1 MTEEREFSAEEV
13 LQGLKDFQRRTVEYV
28 FSRFYG
34 DDPTKRFLV
43 ADEVGL
49 GKTMVAKGIVVKTI
63 EHLRQQGQKR
73 INIVYI
79 CSNAAIASQ
88 NVKRLD
94 LGGNRFAKATR
105 LTYLPREVRDLQSHD
120 INFISLTPGT
130 TFEHTRSRGGRKE
143 ERAILYHLL
152 YDLPW
157 AHGSKRKRYRTGLKN
172 MLQVTAGKE
181 SWEDLLNEAWEWS
194 LDETLSKAFRRAVLK
209 TDEMYPALKEC
220 AWSFRRYKK
229 YIDNEL
235 SEKRYGIIGE
245 LRSLLAKVCLDALE
259 PDLVILDEFQRF
271 KNLID
276 SNEEDP
282 AAQLA
287 KALFEQD
294 ENVRVLLLSATPYK
308 MYTMYHEDDDEDHY
322 YDFMQ
327 TLNFLYDDTSEV
339 EKVEKLLERYRV
351 ELINSNSED
360 TKLIETKHQIER
372 TLLRVMC
379 RTERTGNTQNHNA
392 MLEERI
398 QPLTLYANDLL
409 HAAFYENVADEI
421 DAGSTI
427 EYWKSAPYLL
437 NFMKDYELKKRF
449 IETMKS
455 SEDKS
460 LKKVVQNNKALL
472 VDKNRI
478 LNYRKLDI
486 PNPYMRQLFQDTIEK
501 DMWRMLW
508 MPPSMPY
515 IEPQSIYKGKEE
527 VSKVLIFSSW
537 NVVPDTIAALCSY
550 EAERKMV
557 KTYKSAREY
566 RWYDNASRLLD
577 FKRDK
582 DKGDLRG
589 MPVLAWMLPF
599 PTLARTIDPLSIVA
613 EHGSALGIGEIKRL
627 IKAQIEKLLEKLPKG
642 EEDTRVDERWY
653 WAVPILLEKKK
664 GFFGDWIEEKV
675 RSHTSGDSGQ
685 ENITGEH
692 FEHAMNILREGVSFG
707 RRPDDLEDVLC
718 DLVLAA
724 PGICAYRSLEW
735 ICSPREVD
743 EADEVVLDAAWEIA
757 QGFRSLFNRPDSIA
771 MLSGIKEWKSL
782 PYWRKTLRYGIE
794 GNMQALLDEYV
805 HVLRD
810 SLGFGQKDGSACVND
825 IAEHVREV
833 LSLRAANIK
842 VDILKDHME
851 KFDALN
857 IRSHFALRFGDI
869 RDDKD
874 DRVLRASSVRDAF
887 NSPFRPFVLAST
899 SVGQE
904 GLDFH
909 TWCHAIIHWNLPS
922 NPVDLEQREGRVHR
936 YKGYAVRKNI
946 AKSFGLKALQEKE
959 FADAWECS
967 FELAEKKR
975 NPNANDLIPYWIYE
989 GDDASFKVERRVPV
1003 LPFSKEKIRYEHL
1016 KRSLSLYRL
1025 AFGQPRQEDL
1035 ISILQEKNNNIIGD
1049 DMVISLSPKKVN
1061 CDTKD

>member
-1 MTEEREFSAEEV
+1 MMTNDREFSAEEV

-34 DDPTKRFLV
+34 DNPTKRFLV

-49 GKTMVAKGIVVKTI
+49 GKTMVAKGIVAKTI
-63 EHLRQQGQKR
+63 EYLQQQSQKR

-79 CSNAAIASQ
+79 CSNAAIAAQ

-105 LTYLPREVRDLQSHD
+105 LTYLPREVRDLQTHD
-120 INFISLTPGT
+120 VNFISLTPGT
-130 TFEHTRSRGGRKE
+130 TFEHTRSRGGHKE

-172 MLQVTAGKE
+172 MLQATVGKE
-181 SWEDLLNEAWEWS
+181 SWRDLLDEAREWS
-194 LDETLSKAFRRAVLK
+194 LDETLAKAFRRAVLK
-209 TDEMYPALKEC
+209 SDDIYPLLKEC
-220 AWSFRRYKK
+220 AWSFRRYKEH
-229 YIDNEL
+229 IDSEL
-235 SEKRYGIIGE
+235 NDERYRIIGE
-245 LRSLLAKVCLDALE
+245 LRSLLAKTCLDALE

-276 SNEEDP
+276 GDEDDL

-308 MYTMYHEDDDEDHY
+308 MYTMYHEADNEDHY
-322 YDFMQ
+322 DDFMQ
-327 TLNFLYDDTSEV
+327 TLKFLYDDTSEV
-339 EKVEKLLERYRV
+339 EKVKKLLECYRI
-351 ELINSNSED
+351 ELISSNLED
-360 TKLIETKHQIER
+360 TKLMEIKHQVER
-372 TLLRVMC
+372 ALLRVMC
-379 RTERTGNTQNHNA
+379 RTERTGSTQNNNA
-392 MLEERI
+392 MLKEKI
-398 QPLTLYANDLL
+398 QYLKLHAVDLL
-409 HAAFYENVADEI
+409 HAVFYEKVANEVN
-421 DAGSTI
+421 ARSTI
-427 EYWKSAPYLL
+427 EYWKSSPYLL

-449 IETMKS
+449 VEAMRN
-455 SEDKS
+455 SEEKS
-460 LKKVVQNNKALL
+460 LKKVVKNNKALL
-472 VDKNRI
+472 VDKSKI
-478 LNYRKLDI
+478 SNYRKLDI
-486 PNPYMRQLFQDTIEK
+486 PNPHMRQLLQDTIEK
-501 DMWRMLW
+501 GMWRMLW

-515 IEPQSIYKGKEE
+515 IKPQSIYKGKSE
-527 VSKVLIFSSW
+527 VSKALVFSSW

-557 KTYKSAREY
+557 KTYKSASEY
-566 RWYDNASRLLD
+566 RWYDNAPRLLD

-642 EEDTRVDERWY
+642 EESTRIDERWY
-653 WAVPILLEKKK
+653 WAAPILFEEKVKFFSDWLEKK
-664 GFFGDWIEEKV
+664 II
-675 RSHTSGDSGQ
+675 SNTSEDDDQ

-692 FEHAMNILREGVSFG
+692 LKYAMQVFQKDFSLG

-724 PGICAYRSLEW
+724 PGICAYRALKR
-735 ICSPREVD
+735 ICLPRET
-743 EADEVVLDAAWEIA
+743 EEFNETILDAAWEIA

-771 MLSGIKEWKSL
+771 MLSGAKEWKSL

-794 GNMQALLDEYV
+794 GNIQALLDEYV

-810 SLGFGQKDGSACVND
+810 SLGFGQKDGSECMNG

-842 VDILKDHME
+842 VDILNDHME

-874 DRVLRASSVRDAF
+874 ERVLRASNVRDAF

-909 TWCHAIIHWNLPS
+909 TWCHAIVHWNLPS

-946 AKSFGLKALQEKE
+946 AHDFGLTALKEKD
-959 FADAWECS
+959 FVDPWDGM
-967 FELAEKKR
+967 FELAKRKR
-975 NPNANDLIPYWIYE
+975 NSTTNDLIPYWIYE
-989 GDDASFKVERRVPV
+989 GSDFSFKVERRVPI
-1003 LPFSKEKIRYEHL
+1003 LPFSKEEISYRYL
-1016 KRSLSLYRL
+1016 KKSLSLYRL

-1035 ISILQEKNNNIIGD
+1035 VAVLAEKNVLSNSKNISI
-1049 DMVISLSPKKVN
+1049 SLEPKR
-1061 CDTKD
+1061 